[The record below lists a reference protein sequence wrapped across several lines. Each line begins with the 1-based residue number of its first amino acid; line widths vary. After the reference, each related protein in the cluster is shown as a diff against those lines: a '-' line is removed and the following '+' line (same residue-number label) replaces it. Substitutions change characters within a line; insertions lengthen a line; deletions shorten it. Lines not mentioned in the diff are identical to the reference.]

1 MLHKNS
7 IIIRMTVAS
16 LTEEEV
22 SKKIIYIVATVMK
35 LIAASLSV

>member
-7 IIIRMTVAS
+7 IIIRIVVAS
-16 LTEEEV
+16 PTEEEV
-22 SKKIIYIVATVMK
+22 SRKIIYIVATVMK